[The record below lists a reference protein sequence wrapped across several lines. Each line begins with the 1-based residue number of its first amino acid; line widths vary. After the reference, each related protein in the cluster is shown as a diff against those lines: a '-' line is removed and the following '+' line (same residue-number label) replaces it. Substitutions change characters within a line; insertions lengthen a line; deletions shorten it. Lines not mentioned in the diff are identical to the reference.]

1 MVLGEPALC
10 QCLGDSS
17 VWQHKGI
24 IAFLKTWTSI
34 IFHWKK
40 FPKLWNKLLFF
51 LFYKDQNSRFL
62 SVIRAFH
69 SFDQGDV
76 MAQWVLQH
84 PSTYY
89 TLCSLGDKA
98 VRMDG
103 RTDGALGLW
112 GRCSLAL
119 LWQGTAHR
127 LRHCKVWLPGPSA
140 AGPEPRAWQHRD
152 TWSLGDT
159 VNAVQPLTLAN
170 WTTLGIIEWW
180 AFLHSL

>member
-51 LFYKDQNSRFL
+51 FLFYKDQNSSFL

-89 TLCSLGDKA
+89 TLWSLGDKA
-98 VRMDG
+98 SRCG
-103 RTDGALGLW
+103 RG
-112 GRCSLAL
+112 
-119 LWQGTAHR
+119 
-127 LRHCKVWLPGPSA
+127 PGPVREMQPCFTVRRNRPPPTALQGLTSRSLCSQSRAQGMA
-140 AGPEPRAWQHRD
+140 APRHLEFRGH
-152 TWSLGDT
+152 SERC
-159 VNAVQPLTLAN
+159 AVA
-170 WTTLGIIEWW
+170 
-180 AFLHSL
+180 HSG

>member
-103 RTDGALGLW
+103 RTVPWAREGDA
-112 GRCSLAL
+112 AL
-119 LWQGTAHR
+119 LYCDKELPTAYGTAR
-127 LRHCKVWLPGPSA
+127 SDFQVPLQPVQSPGHGST
-140 AGPEPRAWQHRD
+140 E
-152 TWSLGDT
+152 
-159 VNAVQPLTLAN
+159 
-170 WTTLGIIEWW
+170 TLGV
-180 AFLHSL
+180 

>member
-89 TLCSLGDKA
+89 TLWSLGDKA
-98 VRMDG
+98 S
-103 RTDGALGLW
+103 W
-112 GRCSLAL
+112 CGRC
-119 LWQGTAHR
+119 
-127 LRHCKVWLPGPSA
+127 PGPVREMQPCFTVRRNRPPPTALQGLTSRSLCSQSRAQGPA
-140 AGPEPRAWQHRD
+140 APRHLEFR
-152 TWSLGDT
+152 G
-159 VNAVQPLTLAN
+159 
-170 WTTLGIIEWW
+170 
-180 AFLHSL
+180 HSERCAAAHSG

>member
-89 TLCSLGDKA
+89 TLWSLGDKA
-98 VRMDG
+98 S
-103 RTDGALGLW
+103 
-112 GRCSLAL
+112 RC
-119 LWQGTAHR
+119 GP
-127 LRHCKVWLPGPSA
+127 CPGPVREMQPCFTVRRNRPPPTALQGLTSRSLCSQS
-140 AGPEPRAWQHRD
+140 RAQGWQHRD

-170 WTTLGIIEWW
+170 WTTLGTIEWW